1 MEMYFYFTENCIP
14 HLGEIAEKA
23 LELLQA
29 GCHPPG
35 VLAEQSVEVEHGVVG
50 ELAVG
55 LRHVAAGEGA
65 EEGVD

>member
-1 MEMYFYFTENCIP
+1 MYFYFTDNCIC
-14 HLGEIAEKA
+14 HLGEIAEEA

-29 GCHPPG
+29 GGHPPG
-35 VLAEQSVEVEHGVVG
+35 VLAEQSVEVDHGVVG

-55 LRHVAAGEGA
+55 LRHVPPGEGA